1 MNKSLLDTLKI
12 GDHTLKNRIIMAPLT
27 RMRSTQPGDVPN
39 ELNAKYYAQ
48 RAGAGLI
55 ISEATQISPQG
66 KGYPATPGIY
76 SSQQITGWKLVT
88 KAVHDQGGKIFAQ
101 LWHVGRIS
109 HQSLQP
115 DNKLPVAPSAIPAK
129 NSGTYDVNWKPVA
142 IETPKALEISEIKSI
157 VEDYK
162 QATLN
167 AIEAGFDGVELHSAN
182 GYLLDQFLQDGSN
195 QRSDIYGGSIENRC
209 RLTLE
214 ILQEI
219 SKIIGSQK
227 VGIRLSPYGTFNDMR
242 DSDPIA
248 LFSYLIGKIDE
259 LNIAYIH
266 LIEPRSSVAGGSDEV
281 ITSAPNNS
289 DIFRSKYHGILI
301 SAGGY
306 DVNLAKIAIEQNKAD
321 AIAFGRYYISNPD
334 LAQRVAKNQPL
345 AKYDRSTF
353 YGGGDHGYTDYPC
366 FE

>member
-12 GDHTLKNRIIMAPLT
+12 GEYTLKNRIIMAPLT
-27 RMRSTQPGDVPN
+27 RMRSTQPGDAPN

-76 SSQQITGWKLVT
+76 SSQQIAGWKLVT
-88 KAVHDQGGKIFAQ
+88 KAVHDQSGKIFAQ

-129 NSGTYDVNWKPVA
+129 NSGTFDVNWKPVA
-142 IETPKALEISEIKSI
+142 IEMPKALEISEIKSI

-195 QRSDIYGGSIENRC
+195 QRSDIYGGSIENR
-209 RLTLE
+209 R
-214 ILQEI
+214 
-219 SKIIGSQK
+219 
-227 VGIRLSPYGTFNDMR
+227 F
-242 DSDPIA
+242 
-248 LFSYLIGKIDE
+248 
-259 LNIAYIH
+259 
-266 LIEPRSSVAGGSDEV
+266 
-281 ITSAPNNS
+281 
-289 DIFRSKYHGILI
+289 
-301 SAGGY
+301 
-306 DVNLAKIAIEQNKAD
+306 
-321 AIAFGRYYISNPD
+321 
-334 LAQRVAKNQPL
+334 
-345 AKYDRSTF
+345 
-353 YGGGDHGYTDYPC
+353 
-366 FE
+366 